1 MNDRVPERWRRK
13 EAHLVYLGY
22 IPRAVCRFGFR
33 LKDKSWRILKAD
45 LPQAADAYKLAR
57 ATRKKFVL
65 RLSSAQTRPVVR
77 LGGRFPPLPFDAVF
91 PLPAAPPYPTDTS

>member
-1 MNDRVPERWRRK
+1 VREIVDS
-13 EAHLVYLGY
+13 AS
-22 IPRAVCRFGFR
+22 R
-33 LKDKSWRILKAD
+33 LKDKSRRILKAD

-77 LGGRFPPLPFDAVF
+77 LGGRSPFAPRCSSLLMTNLTENRADLTTGVF
-91 PLPAAPPYPTDTS
+91 RKGEQ